1 MKRSYLV
8 SEKGQFQKSIY
19 PLESNVTIGRG
30 SENDIT
36 ISDLSISRSHA
47 KISLQG
53 DTWVIEDLGS
63 SNGIIF
69 SGKRVD
75 KKELVSGDTFEVG
88 EVELRFMVAD
98 SLDAAEQLFNTL
110 EKFATTIMYAS
121 ALLERSM
128 TKPRLERLQEA
139 LQSTP
144 VFDSL
149 GEKELKR
156 VASAANLHLFSPG
169 QSVIWEGDPSRS
181 LYIVLEGRVEAF
193 VKQFGGEKFQLAI
206 LENNQF
212 FGEISLLTGEPRP
225 MSVATMEKSLL
236 AEITYKNMRQLTANY
251 PQINRTLHKYFQERV
266 RDIKKKLRQT
276 SLQDPMRHPRLR
288 ERVPVSFTVS
298 PAKSLSKEI
307 SGDTYQATSINIS
320 SSDITLLVKGRGIE
334 AFRPGHQLQLEV
346 SLPPPWGNFRN
357 SGTIRRVVPEGQTAK
372 LSVEFFDISQQNS
385 QKLKDYI
392 RGEYHAQDRRTFPS
406 ASQMA
411 LEFPKERVSDSWLSP
426 YLRVILPIAAVLLLG
441 LVSLRFYVIKD
452 TPTSSPPI
460 SLEANNATEILVSL
474 QTALEKYAAAHQDR
488 YPQSLDDLFPK
499 FLADTLHNRKLMR
512 HILYDLDEK
521 SGYRLRLTKGS
532 PISGKN
538 LVATAEDIYLPEG
551 GT

>member
-1 MKRSYLV
+1 MKRNYLV
-8 SEKGQFQKSIY
+8 SEKGLFQKSIY
-19 PLESNVTIGRG
+19 PLESNVTIGRS

-69 SGKRVD
+69 AGKRVD
-75 KKELVSGDTFEVG
+75 KRKLVSGDTFEVG
-88 EVELRFMVAD
+88 EVELCFMEAD
-98 SLDAAEQLFNTL
+98 PLDAAEQLFNTL

-121 ALLERSM
+121 ALLEPSI
-128 TKPRLERLQEA
+128 TKPRFERLQEA

-156 VASAANLHLFSPG
+156 VAAAANLHLFSPG
-169 QSVIWEGDPSRS
+169 QTVIWEGDPSRS

-225 MSVATMEKSLL
+225 MSVATTEKSLL

-266 RDIKKKLRQT
+266 REIKKKLRQT
-276 SLQDPMRHPRLR
+276 SLQNPMRHPRLR
-288 ERVPVSFTVS
+288 ERVPVSFTIS
-298 PAKSLSKEI
+298 PAKRLSKKI
-307 SGDTYQATSINIS
+307 SGRTYQATSINIS
-320 SSDITLLVKGRGIE
+320 SSDISLLVKGTGIE
-334 AFRPGHQLQLEV
+334 AFRPGLKLQLEV
-346 SLPPPWGNFRN
+346 SLPPPWERFNCK
-357 SGTIRRVVPEGQTAK
+357 GTIRRVIPEGQTAK
-372 LSVEFFDISQQNS
+372 LSVEFSDISEKNRQE
-385 QKLKDYI
+385 LKDYI
-392 RGEYHAQDRRTFPS
+392 RGVYHTQDRRSFPS
-406 ASQMA
+406 ASRKA
-411 LEFPKERVSDSWLSP
+411 LEFPQERVSESWLSP
-426 YLRVILPIAAVLLLG
+426 YLRVVLPIAAVLLVG
-441 LVSLRFYVIKD
+441 LVSLRFFVIKE
-452 TPTSSPPI
+452 TPTASPPI

-474 QTALEKYAAAHQDR
+474 QTALEKYAAVHQDR
-488 YPQSLDDLFPK
+488 YPQCLDDLFPK
-499 FLADTLHNRKLMR
+499 FLADTLQNRKLMR
-512 HILYDLDEK
+512 YILYDLDQQ
-521 SGYRLRLTKGS
+521 SGYRLRLAKGS

-538 LVATAEDIYLPEG
+538 LVATSEDIYLPEG
-551 GT
+551 ET